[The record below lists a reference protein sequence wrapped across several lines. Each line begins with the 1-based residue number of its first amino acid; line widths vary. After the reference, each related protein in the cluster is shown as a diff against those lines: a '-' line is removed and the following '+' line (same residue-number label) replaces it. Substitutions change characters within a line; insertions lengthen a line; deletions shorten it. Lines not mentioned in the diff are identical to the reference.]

1 MLIVKF
7 REQSARAQ
15 VRQYGSRIAPVRA
28 AAAVVQ
34 TGADEKV
41 APAAEAA

>member
-15 VRQYGSRIAPVRA
+15 LLLFTVA
-28 AAAVVQ
+28 AVMAATTVVQ
-34 TGADEKV
+34 TGADGKV